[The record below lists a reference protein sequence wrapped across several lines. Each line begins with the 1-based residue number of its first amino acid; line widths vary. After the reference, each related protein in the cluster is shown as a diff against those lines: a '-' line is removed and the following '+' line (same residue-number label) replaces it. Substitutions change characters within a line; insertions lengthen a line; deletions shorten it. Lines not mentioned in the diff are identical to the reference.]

1 METLQIYWWLLIAVL
16 GGVLVFMLFVQG
28 GQSLLLETRGS
39 MAKNLIVNSLGRKWE
54 LTFTTLVVF
63 GGAFFASFP
72 LFYSTSFGGAYW
84 LWMAILFSFVLQAVS
99 YEFRRKTG
107 NLYGTGTYDAFLLIN
122 GVVGCVLIGVA
133 VGILFF
139 GGEFTVTRGNILDGN
154 SPVIS
159 VWASTHG
166 LEAIAS
172 WKNLLVG
179 FTLFFLARMNAAL
192 YLMNSI
198 DDGPKVFNALRI
210 KALLNGLIF
219 VVLFLAL
226 LWVVLTAN
234 GYTVDANGQVVAVPY
249 KYAINLIEMWW
260 ILAALLIGVVLVLV
274 GYALTAFKKEYKG
287 GIWWTGIGTIIT
299 IVSLLCDLAYNN
311 TSYMPSLTDPQ
322 SSLTIANSSS
332 TEFTLTVM
340 SWVSL
345 LVPVVILYI
354 WYVWSKMN
362 ATPMTRRG
370 GGEGRGG
377 SGGVGVGYKCAVYG
391 SVCGIWLCVCSICV

>member
-16 GGVLVFMLFVQG
+16 GGALVFLLFVQG

-39 MAKNLIVNSLGRKWE
+39 QAKNLIVNSLGRKWE

-84 LWMAILFSFVLQAVS
+84 LWMAILFSFVIQAVS
-99 YEFRRKTG
+99 YEFRRKNG
-107 NLYGTGTYDAFLLIN
+107 NLYGTSTYDAFLLIN
-122 GVVGCVLIGVA
+122 GVVGCVLLGVA
-133 VGILFF
+133 VGVLFF

-154 SPVIS
+154 APVIS
-159 VWASTHG
+159 VWAPTHG
-166 LEAIAS
+166 LEAIAC

-179 FTLFFLARMNAAL
+179 FTIFFLARMNAAL

-198 DDGPKVFNALRI
+198 DDGAKFFEACRK
-210 KALLNGLIF
+210 KAIINGLIF

-226 LWVVLTAN
+226 VAVVLTAD
-234 GYTVDANGQVVAVPY
+234 GYTVTADGSVVAVAY

-260 ILAALLIGVVLVLV
+260 ILALLAVGVVMVLIGY
-274 GYALTAFKKEYKG
+274 GLTAFRKEYRG
-287 GIWWTGIGTIIT
+287 GIWWTGAGTILT
-299 IVSLLCDLAYNN
+299 IVSLLCDLGYNN
-311 TSYMPSLTDPQ
+311 TCYMPSLTDPQ

-345 LVPVVILYI
+345 LVPVVLLYI
-354 WYVWSKMN
+354 WYVWGKMN
-362 ATPMTRRG
+362 ATPLTPKEM
-370 GGEGRGG
+370 EED
-377 SGGVGVGYKCAVYG
+377 SHSY
-391 SVCGIWLCVCSICV
+391 

>member
-16 GGVLVFMLFVQG
+16 GGALVFLLFVQG

-39 MAKNLIVNSLGRKWE
+39 QAKNLIVNSLGRKWE

-84 LWMAILFSFVLQAVS
+84 LWMAILFSFVIQAVS
-99 YEFRRKTG
+99 YEFRRKNG
-107 NLYGTGTYDAFLLIN
+107 NLYGTSTYDAFLLIN
-122 GVVGCVLIGVA
+122 GVVGCVLLGVA
-133 VGILFF
+133 VGVLFF

-154 SPVIS
+154 APVIS
-159 VWASTHG
+159 VWAPTHG
-166 LEAIAS
+166 LEAIAC

-179 FTLFFLARMNAAL
+179 FTIFFLARMNAAL

-198 DDGPKVFNALRI
+198 DDGAKFFEACRK
-210 KALLNGLIF
+210 KAIINGLIF

-226 LWVVLTAN
+226 VAVVLTAD
-234 GYTVDANGQVVAVPY
+234 GYTVTADGSVVAVAY

-260 ILAALLIGVVLVLV
+260 ILALLAVGVVMVLIGY
-274 GYALTAFKKEYKG
+274 GLTAFRKEYRG
-287 GIWWTGIGTIIT
+287 GIWWTGAGTILT
-299 IVSLLCDLAYNN
+299 IVSLLCDLGYNN
-311 TSYMPSLTDPQ
+311 TCYMPSLTDPQ
-322 SSLTIANSSS
+322 SSLTIANISS

-345 LVPVVILYI
+345 LVPVVLLYI
-354 WYVWSKMN
+354 WYVWGKMN
-362 ATPMTRRG
+362 ATPLTPKEM
-370 GGEGRGG
+370 EED
-377 SGGVGVGYKCAVYG
+377 SHSY
-391 SVCGIWLCVCSICV
+391 